1 MRKETYEE
9 KFNFYQWSRT
19 ASEKLAEE
27 ALKIAEKE
35 NLDADDKTNIERL
48 IEYACRHEAQ
58 GAILRFEMAQMCREA
73 GFKDAQEVIE
83 HVRRGIQ

>member
-35 NLDADDKTNIERL
+35 NLDEADKINMQRL

-58 GAILRFEMAQMCREA
+58 GDILKFEMAQMCRES

-83 HVRRGIQ
+83 YIRRVVQ

>member
-1 MRKETYEE
+1 MRQETYEE
-9 KFNFYQWSRT
+9 KFNFYKWSRT

-35 NLDADDKTNIERL
+35 NLDEADKINMERL

-58 GAILRFEMAQMCREA
+58 GDILKLEMAQMCREA
-73 GFKDAQEVIE
+73 GFKDAQILISE
-83 HVRRGIQ
+83 IQRKG

>member
-1 MRKETYEE
+1 MRQETYEE

-19 ASEKLAEE
+19 AAEKLAEE
-27 ALKIAEKE
+27 ALKIAEKQ
-35 NLDADDKTNIERL
+35 NLDEADKINMQRL

-58 GAILRFEMAQMCREA
+58 GDMLKFEMAQMCRES

-83 HVRRGIQ
+83 YIRRGVQ